1 MSTPTTSAPD
11 PSNPVQADATPKLAR
26 LRLLLTFA
34 RPHRKMLLLG
44 LLLAIGSSATQ
55 LATPM
60 VTRDILTAL
69 AESNSMTGPVLLLS
83 GLVVVGS
90 AAGLLM
96 WIMLGT
102 VGERIVFD
110 ARIQMV
116 RRYLGATVGSITKR
130 STGELV
136 TRVTSDTVLLR
147 EAAASSFVGLFNGV
161 VMLIGTLILMGVLD
175 LVLLGATVA
184 IITVV
189 TVLFLFL
196 MPMIAKAQEQAQEH
210 VGRLGGRLE
219 GAVRALR
226 TVKAARAEQRIGDA
240 LLEDAKTSMDHS
252 VRSVRREAF
261 AWTFSWTGVQV
272 ATIAI
277 LAFGAYRVEQG
288 HLDVPSLIAFLL
300 YAFGLTGPIMELTQ
314 NTTALQAGIAA
325 AGRIRD
331 LDDLPQEAEL
341 VSTSRAASAAGE
353 RGRVGPDMD
362 APVLALENVVVAYGP
377 DRPAALDGVSLT
389 VPRRGHV
396 ALVGPSG
403 AGKTTLLSLL
413 LRFLEPQDG
422 ELRLDG
428 LPYSGLTHDE
438 VRARLAYVEQETPV
452 VPGTIRENVTFVRPD
467 ATEEETWAALRAVHL
482 AEHVAGLPDGLDTA
496 LSDTSVS
503 GGQRQRIAL
512 ARAIVRAPDVLL
524 LDEATAQI
532 DGLTERAVHD
542 VIGELSQTGAVV
554 TVAHRLST
562 VVDADQIVVLE
573 DGRVRAT
580 GTHAELLAEDDLY
593 RQLVEALRIADSTS
607 ADDDAADPVAEA

>member
-1 MSTPTTSAPD
+1 MSPATAPPATADPPTNVED
-11 PSNPVQADATPKLAR
+11 PAPKLAR
-26 LRLLLTFA
+26 LRLLVRFA
-34 RPHRKMLLLG
+34 RPHRRMLLLG

-60 VTRDILTAL
+60 VTRDILSAL
-69 AESNSMTGPVLLLS
+69 AESTSMTGPVLLLS
-83 GLVVVGS
+83 GLVVVGA
-90 AAGLLM
+90 AAGLIM
-96 WIMLGT
+96 WITLGT
-102 VGERIVFD
+102 VGERIVLD

-116 RRYLGATVGSITKR
+116 RRYLGATVGSIAKR
-130 STGELV
+130 PTGELV

-147 EAAASSFVGLFNGV
+147 EAAASSFVGLFNGI
-161 VMLIGTLILMGVLD
+161 VMLVGTLILMGVLD

-184 IITVV
+184 VIAVV
-189 TVLFLFL
+189 TVLFLVL
-196 MPMIAKAQEQAQEH
+196 MPMIARAQEQAQEH

-240 LLEDAKTSMDHS
+240 LLQDAKTSMDHS
-252 VRSVRREAF
+252 VRSVRREAV

-277 LAFGAYRVEQG
+277 LAFGAWRVDQG

-325 AGRIRD
+325 AGRIRE
-331 LDDLPQEAEL
+331 LDDLPQETSL
-341 VSTSRAASAAGE
+341 VVPPAPGDRPRPADPE
-353 RGRVGPDMD
+353 
-362 APVLALENVVVAYGP
+362 APVLALDDVVVAYGP

-413 LRFLEPQDG
+413 LRFLEPQRG

-428 LPYSGLTHDE
+428 RPYASLTHDE

-482 AEHVAGLPDGLDTA
+482 DEHVAGLPDGLDTA

-512 ARAIVRAPDVLL
+512 ARAILRAPDVLL

-542 VIGELSQTGAVV
+542 VIADLSQRGAVV

-573 DGRVRAT
+573 GGRIRAT

-593 RQLVEALRIADSTS
+593 RRLVEALRIADAPEASGE
-607 ADDDAADPVAEA
+607 PVAEA

>member
-1 MSTPTTSAPD
+1 MPSATEPTTPAP
-11 PSNPVQADATPKLAR
+11 ADEPAAPAAEAPPKLAR
-26 LRLLLTFA
+26 LRLLLAFA
-34 RPHRKMLLLG
+34 RPHQRMLLLG
-44 LLLAIGSSATQ
+44 LVLAIGASATQ

-69 AESNSMTGPVLLLS
+69 ADSSSMTGPVMLLA
-83 GLVVVGS
+83 GLVVVGA
-90 AAGLLM
+90 AAGLVM
-96 WIMLGT
+96 WITLGT

-110 ARIQMV
+110 ARVGMV
-116 RRYLGATVGSITKR
+116 RRYLGATVGSIAKR
-130 STGELV
+130 PTGELV

-161 VMLIGTLILMGVLD
+161 VMLVGTLILMGVLD

-184 IITVV
+184 VISIV
-189 TVLFLFL
+189 TVLFLVL
-196 MPMIAKAQEQAQEH
+196 MPTIAKAQEQAQEH

-240 LLEDAKTSMDHS
+240 LQGDARTSMEHS
-252 VRSVRREAF
+252 VRAVRREAF
-261 AWTFSWTGVQV
+261 AWTLSWTGVHV

-277 LAFGAYRVEQG
+277 LAFGAWRVDQG

-325 AGRIRD
+325 AGRIRE
-331 LDDLPQEAEL
+331 LDDLPQESDL
-341 VSTSRAASAAGE
+341 LGASPAPALAAGAAAP
-353 RGRVGPDMD
+353 RVGPD
-362 APVLALENVVVAYGP
+362 APVLTLDEVVVAYGP
-377 DRPAALDGVSLT
+377 DRPPALDGVSLT
-389 VPRRGHV
+389 VPRRGHI

-413 LRFLEPQDG
+413 LRFLEPQGG

-428 LPYSGLTHDE
+428 RPYSTVSHDE

-467 ATEEETWAALRAVHL
+467 ASEDETWAALRAVHL
-482 AEHVAGLPDGLDTA
+482 AEHVAGLPEGLDTP

-512 ARAIVRAPDVLL
+512 ARAILRAPDVLL

-542 VIGELSQTGAVV
+542 VIGELSQRGAVV

-562 VVDADQIVVLE
+562 VVDADRIVVLQ

-580 GTHAELLAEDDLY
+580 GTHGELLAADDLY
-593 RQLVEALRIADSTS
+593 RQLVEALRIADAP
-607 ADDDAADPVAEA
+607 ADVTEDAPL

>member
-1 MSTPTTSAPD
+1 MPPATDRPAPTDDSPVAAENAP
-11 PSNPVQADATPKLAR
+11 PKLPR
-26 LRLLLTFA
+26 LRLLLAFA

-69 AESNSMTGPVLLLS
+69 GDSESLTRPIVLLA
-83 GLVVVGS
+83 GLVVVGA
-90 AAGLLM
+90 AAGLIM
-96 WIMLGT
+96 WITLGT
-102 VGERIVFD
+102 VGERIVLD
-110 ARIQMV
+110 ARVAMV
-116 RRYLGATVGSITKR
+116 RRYLGATVGSIGAR

-161 VMLIGTLILMGVLD
+161 VMLVGTLILMGVLD

-184 IITVV
+184 VIAVV

-226 TVKAARAEQRIGDA
+226 TVKAARAETRIGDA
-240 LLEDAKTSMDHS
+240 LLEDARTSMDHS
-252 VRSVRREAF
+252 VRAVRREAF

-277 LAFGAYRVEQG
+277 LAFGAWRVDQG

-325 AGRIRD
+325 AGRIRE
-331 LDDLPQEAEL
+331 LDDLPQEAAL
-341 VSTSRAASAAGE
+341 VVAPAPGAE
-353 RGRVGPDMD
+353 RGSATPDPTDD
-362 APVLALENVVVAYGP
+362 APVLTLENVVVAYGP

-389 VPRRGHV
+389 VPRRGHI

-413 LRFLEPQDG
+413 LRFLEPQQG

-428 LPYSGLTHDE
+428 IPYASLTHDE

-452 VPGTIRENVTFVRPD
+452 VPGTIRENVTFIRPD
-467 ATEEETWAALRAVHL
+467 ASEEETWAALRAVHL
-482 AEHVAGLPDGLDTA
+482 DEHVAGLPEGLDTP

-512 ARAIVRAPDVLL
+512 ARAILRAPDVLL

-562 VVDADQIVVLE
+562 VVDADRIVVLE

-580 GTHAELLAEDDLY
+580 GTHAELLADDDLY
-593 RQLVEALRIADSTS
+593 RRLVEALRIADGPGDT
-607 ADDDAADPVAEA
+607 APETVAEA